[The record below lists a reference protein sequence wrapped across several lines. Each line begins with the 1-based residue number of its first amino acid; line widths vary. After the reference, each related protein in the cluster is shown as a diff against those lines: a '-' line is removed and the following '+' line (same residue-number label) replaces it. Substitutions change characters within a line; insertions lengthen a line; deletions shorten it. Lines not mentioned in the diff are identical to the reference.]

1 MESHEKDGVTQK
13 RPTFLST
20 YLPLLLTVLFW
31 GSSFPAIKL
40 VLSGFGPFSYIFFR
54 FVGSSVF
61 FALLLIHRRRRG
73 PLQRKIGRS
82 AHLKLALMA
91 LFEPGLYFLFETIG
105 MQYTSA
111 SSASLIIASI
121 PAMVALL
128 AGFILKEHLV
138 RREWVGVLLSVAG
151 AFILAG
157 FDDNAAYAESSLL
170 GNGLVVL
177 AAISAA
183 CYMIIARH
191 LSANVSVL
199 EVTSYQI
206 FYGALYFFPV
216 FLFRL
221 PYTDWSR
228 INPEAVGALL
238 FLILCATLLAFLFY
252 NTALSKIHASK
263 AAVFLNGV
271 PVVSVI
277 VSALLLGEQLGP
289 VQMAG
294 GVVIIAGVTLT
305 NIRRRRKPLTDNPP
319 VR

>member
-1 MESHEKDGVTQK
+1 MMSGAGRPKEG
-13 RPTFLST
+13 PTFLST
-20 YLPLLLTVLFW
+20 YFPLLLTVLFW

-40 VLSGFGPFSYIFFR
+40 VLSGFGPISYIFFR
-54 FVGSSVF
+54 FVGSSIF
-61 FALLLIHRRRRG
+61 FALILIYRRRRG
-73 PLQRKIGRS
+73 PLRRKIGRS

-111 SSASLIIASI
+111 SSASLIIASV
-121 PAMVALL
+121 PALVALL
-128 AGFILKEHLV
+128 AGFFLKEHLV

-151 AFILAG
+151 AVILAG
-157 FDDNAAYAESSLL
+157 FDDNAAYADSSLL

-177 AAISAA
+177 AAVSAA

-206 FYGALYFFPV
+206 FYGAVYFFPI

-221 PYTDWSR
+221 PSADWSR
-228 INPEAVGALL
+228 INPASVGALL
-238 FLILCATLLAFLFY
+238 FLILCATLLAFFFY

-277 VSALLLGEQLGP
+277 ISALLLGEHLGTVQLI
-289 VQMAG
+289 G
-294 GVVIIAGVTLT
+294 GAVIIAGVTLT
-305 NIRRRRKPLTDNPP
+305 NIRRRHKPLAENPP